1 MEPFLSYDF
10 PRPLS
15 TKCLKK
21 VTFQTL
27 SRPATLRN
35 ERPGQAGLPH
45 RALMSAQGHATPKPW
60 RPGRKKAGPAPPNMR
75 PCQGR
80 RGLFPF
86 LPQKTGKGRFFP
98 KKQGRYIKKRG
109 PARVFADGPNKERGT
124 RRRVPDHP
132 GEGRPRC
139 FLYTPCAVQVTF
151 QTLSELQYCESFLL
165 TSSDPWG
172 FSVKKRPF
180 LPFLPPEAPSP
191 LQGSNCLFMP
201 SRL

>member
-60 RPGRKKAGPAPPNMR
+60 RTGRKKAGPAPPNMR

-80 RGLFPF
+80 RGFFPF
-86 LPQKTGKGRFFP
+86 FAEKAREKGVFS
-98 KKQGRYIKKRG
+98 KKQGRYIKKEDPPAFSRTGRTKKEGKGGEFPTIRG
-109 PARVFADGPNKERGT
+109 KDGLDVSFIHLT
-124 RRRVPDHP
+124 RFKSRFKLF
-132 GEGRPRC
+132 PRC
-139 FLYTPCAVQVTF
+139 NI
-151 QTLSELQYCESFLL
+151 
-165 TSSDPWG
+165 
-172 FSVKKRPF
+172 VKAF
-180 LPFLPPEAPSP
+180 F
-191 LQGSNCLFMP
+191 
-201 SRL
+201 

>member
-35 ERPGQAGLPH
+35 EGSWQAGLPH
-45 RALMSAQGHATPKPW
+45 RALMSAQSHAPRTW
-60 RPGRKKAGPAPPNMR
+60 RTGRGKADRAAEHAALPGTQRLSPCLPP
-75 PCQGR
+75 
-80 RGLFPF
+80 
-86 LPQKTGKGRFFP
+86 KTGTGRFFP
-98 KKQGRYIKKRG
+98 QTGQIHKKRG
-109 PARVFADGPNKERGT
+109 PARTFADGPNKERGK

-139 FLYTPCAVQVTF
+139 FLYTSCAVQVTF
-151 QTLSELQYCESFLL
+151 QTLSALQYCESFLL
-165 TSSDPWG
+165 TSSDPWE
-172 FSVKKRPF
+172 FSVKKRPS
-180 LPFLPPEAPSP
+180 LPFLPPEAPSL